1 MTALQP
7 ARHDPPDGRD
17 TLARE
22 GRAPTT
28 GPGPTPRVRF
38 PLVDEISR
46 HCLEDD
52 EPETVHVE
60 VHLPGRLDHARL
72 RTAFHRALARHPRV
86 LMRQA
91 PARWWH
97 RHYRWQLTPTP
108 DTDPVVFPPP
118 GPDAL
123 TRARDRALTD
133 CPPLD
138 AAPPLRL
145 EVIEPTHPTTTDV
158 QLAPPQGTV
167 LLLTAHHTALDGPAA
182 LRILATTAEL
192 YGHTRPSPLT
202 TPPPHH
208 TPRLSAPLPHHNP
221 LTRPTHIA
229 PSLLHQHPTNE
240 PTKPTKPTTK
250 PRRSHTPLPGNGMLL
265 IHLPLPTRPPHPA
278 GTPAPYTINDQL
290 LVATYLMTTRWN
302 AQHNHPTAPVVIAMP
317 IDDRPRGPRMPIGN
331 GTRLAPVHFPS
342 PPRATAAPTPSRLL
356 HQTAAHTRALKSTPS
371 PQLGLAGTLL
381 TALPLPIGARRA
393 LTRALRALATP
404 WAPTALLSNI
414 GRVPYP
420 LDFGDEGGRATA
432 VWFSAPAR
440 MPRGLS
446 VTAAAT
452 SGGDRIHLALRWSRA
467 LLDDA
472 AAARLLDLFRSSLAT
487 TARPPEPE
495 ANWSSPEP
503 TWPPP
508 PEADQPPPDSTRP
521 PAPEAARPTPP
532 PPQTAWPPPTPDRP
546 QPESPSNRSPAEGAG
561 PPAEGATP

>member
-28 GPGPTPRVRF
+28 GTGPAPRVRF

-86 LMRQA
+86 LMRQI

-97 RHYRWQLTPTP
+97 RHYWWQLTPAP

-123 TRARDRALTD
+123 ARARSRALTD

-138 AAPPLRL
+138 SAPPLRL
-145 EVIEPTHPTTTDV
+145 EVIEPTHPTTTDP
-158 QLAPPQGTV
+158 QPAPPQGTV

-192 YGHTRPSPLT
+192 YGHTHPA
-202 TPPPHH
+202 PPPTPHSHH
-208 TPRLSAPLPHHNP
+208 TPRPSTPLARPNPLIRPAYIAPSHSAPL
-221 LTRPTHIA
+221 
-229 PSLLHQHPTNE
+229 QHPANE
-240 PTKPTKPTTK
+240 PAKKPH
-250 PRRSHTPLPGNGMLL
+250 RRHPPLPGNGMLL
-265 IHLPLPTRPPHPA
+265 THLPLPTRPSHPT
-278 GTPAPYTINDQL
+278 GTQAPYTINDQL
-290 LVATYLMTTRWN
+290 LVATYLMATHWN
-302 AQHNHPTAPVVIAMP
+302 ARHDRPTAPVVITMP
-317 IDDRPRGPRMPIGN
+317 IDDRPRGPQMPIGN
-331 GTRLAPVHFPS
+331 GTRLAPVHFPA
-342 PPRATAAPTPSRLL
+342 PPRTGDAPTPSDLL
-356 HQTAAHTRALKSTPS
+356 HHTAARTRALKSTPR

-393 LTRALRALATP
+393 LTRALRALAAP

-420 LDFGDEGGRATA
+420 LDFGAEGGRATA

-446 VTAAAT
+446 ITAAAT
-452 SGGDRIHLALRWSRA
+452 SDGDRIHLALRWSRA
-467 LLDDA
+467 LVDDA
-472 AAARLLDLFRSSLAT
+472 AAARLLDLFRSSLAA
-487 TARPPEPE
+487 TARTPQPE
-495 ANWSSPEP
+495 ANRPSPDP
-503 TWPPP
+503 T
-508 PEADQPPPDSTRP
+508 
-521 PAPEAARPTPP
+521 
-532 PPQTAWPPPTPDRP
+532 
-546 QPESPSNRSPAEGAG
+546 
-561 PPAEGATP
+561 

>member
-1 MTALQP
+1 MTTRQP
-7 ARHDPPDGRD
+7 ARHDPPDERD
-17 TLARE
+17 TLARNS
-22 GRAPTT
+22 RARTT
-28 GPGPTPRVRF
+28 GPGPAPRIPF

-86 LMRQA
+86 LVRQV
-91 PARWWH
+91 PTRWWH
-97 RHYRWQLTPTP
+97 RHYQWQLTPTA
-108 DTDPVVFPPP
+108 DADPVTFPPP

-123 TRARDRALTD
+123 AHARSRALTD

-138 AAPPLRL
+138 TAPPLRL
-145 EVIEPTHPTTTDV
+145 EVIDPTPRPTTHAP
-158 QLAPPQGTV
+158 QLPPPQGTV

-192 YGHTRPSPLT
+192 YGRTHPSPPT
-202 TPPPHH
+202 TPPPTSHQH
-208 TPRLSAPLPHHNP
+208 PTTPLPHPNP
-221 LTRPTHIA
+221 LTRPTHLA
-229 PSLLHQHPTNE
+229 PSKE
-240 PTKPTKPTTK
+240 P
-250 PRRSHTPLPGNGMLL
+250 RQRHTPLPGNGMLL
-265 IHLPLPTRPPHPA
+265 THLPLPTRPPHPA
-278 GTPAPYTINDQL
+278 NTPAPYTINDQL

-302 AQHNHPTAPVVIAMP
+302 TQHNRPTTPVVITMP

-331 GTRLAPVHFPS
+331 GTRLTSVHFPS
-342 PPRATAAPTPSRLL
+342 PPRTDDTSDPARLL
-356 HQTAAHTRALKSTPS
+356 HHTAARTRALKSTPS
-371 PQLGLAGTLL
+371 QQLGLAGRLL
-381 TALPLPIGARRA
+381 TSIPLPVGARRA
-393 LTRALRALATP
+393 LTRALRALAAP

-446 VTAAAT
+446 VTAATT
-452 SGGDRIHLALRWSRA
+452 SDGDRIHLALRWSRA

-472 AAARLLDLFRSSLAT
+472 AAARLLDLFRSALAT
-487 TARPPEPE
+487 TA
-495 ANWSSPEP
+495 
-503 TWPPP
+503 WPPP
-508 PEADQPPPDSTRP
+508 PEPNHPPPAPTCP
-521 PAPEAARPTPP
+521 PAPEPTRPTQEVPQP
-532 PPQTAWPPPTPDRP
+532 TPKATRPNPQTAWPPPTSPTSDRPPPEPDRP
-546 QPESPSNRSPAEGAG
+546 PAEGAG